1 MLAGLPYKAWLDGL
15 SEERMENKKR
25 IYRYNSL
32 SPEQIVN
39 MDWLAENVVGSL
51 PRYDQLSEVGKATV
65 DMVGVDPSK
74 DKSGGIHRQT

>member
-32 SPEQIVN
+32 SPEQGEEQAALIK
-39 MDWLAENVVGSL
+39 EII
-51 PRYDQLSEVGKATV
+51 GKC
-65 DMVGVDPSK
+65 GEI
-74 DKSGGIHRQT
+74 SG